1 MQEGRIGI
9 DLTSIAGVDL
19 YRGNAFRLSG
29 LPVDASL
36 RRVRRR
42 STEIEAADRL
52 GAELPSPGGPLPV
65 DPPPASTEILDA
77 LRRLH
82 DPTARIVDE
91 FLWLWP
97 EPAAAGEADEARA
110 VALHNLAVTAH
121 VSALEDD
128 YPDGA
133 VEEKWGA
140 VYRRWNQVLEEEAC
154 WRRLARRVEALADP
168 QLRTTAVDRLR
179 LGLPELVLSTHAG
192 LAVADFARDRDRGL
206 RQADAMLGSDH
217 DDAMIDRAL
226 LGALGPQVSRLKA
239 LAEQT
244 KDAAGDHEAYQR
256 TCQAALEGSAADL
269 AALRTLVCDE
279 NAVVSGIAD
288 DLASGVRECV
298 VGAMNRI
305 PEDEAVRRRVEVA
318 HAIRWLDLAN
328 GVAVGDHV
336 RERIGEDLQTLLSNL
351 VVAACRAAQEE
362 SRRSPASGITAQ
374 RSLVEQTRKPLRRI
388 MAKDRG
394 RYFDLCDE
402 VAGTAFLILLE
413 YANVTGEGRA
423 VLPELRSLLRI
434 AHDPKLRDQLTRAVH
449 AFESGGPD
457 TGRRGAS
464 RSVWSAV
471 DASADACAMCER
483 TATGSRTVV
492 MGHPQRYG
500 EALAVTV
507 PSCGRCHRKR
517 LNSDRSGCLIGLLFL
532 AAIVLG
538 LVVLFSSLTWSATD
552 AWFGWMVVAVAL
564 LGYVSERG
572 EKRRRRLGAHPEIRR
587 RLSEGWRIAN

>member
-29 LPVDASL
+29 LPVDATL
-36 RRVRRR
+36 RQVRRR

-52 GAELPSPGGPLPV
+52 GADLPSPGGPLPV
-65 DPPPASTEILDA
+65 EPPPVSAEILDA

-82 DPTARIVDE
+82 DPSARIVDE

-97 EPAAAGEADEARA
+97 EPAAAGEEDEARA

-121 VSALEDD
+121 MSALEDD

-133 VEEKWGA
+133 VDEKWGL
-140 VYRRWNQVLEEEAC
+140 VYRRWGQVLEEEAC

-179 LGLPELVLSTHAG
+179 LGLSEVVLSTHAG
-192 LAVADFARDRDRGL
+192 LAVADFARDQDRGL
-206 RQADAMLGSDH
+206 RQDDAMLESEH
-217 DDAMIDRAL
+217 DDALIDRAL
-226 LGALGPQVSRLKA
+226 LGALGPQVSRLKT

-256 TCQAALEGSAADL
+256 TCQTALEDSAADL
-269 AALRTLVCDE
+269 AALRTLVGDE

-336 RERIGEDLQTLLSNL
+336 RERIGEDLRTLLSNL
-351 VVAACRAAQEE
+351 VVAVCRAAREA

-374 RSLVEQTRKPLRRI
+374 RSLIEQTRKPLRRI

-402 VAGTAFLILLE
+402 VAGTAFLILVE
-413 YANVTGEGRA
+413 YANVTGNGATALR
-423 VLPELRSLLRI
+423 ELRPLLRMV
-434 AHDPKLRDQLTRAVH
+434 HDPTLRDQLTLAIH
-449 AFESGGPD
+449 TFETGGLD
-457 TGRRGAS
+457 QGRRTAAH
-464 RSVWSAV
+464 SVWSAV
-471 DASADACAMCER
+471 DASANACAMCDRAATGTRTVALVNAPYHR
-483 TATGSRTVV
+483 TA
-492 MGHPQRYG
+492 
-500 EALAVTV
+500 AVTV
-507 PSCGRCHRKR
+507 PSCDRCRRKR
-517 LNSDRSGCLIGLLFL
+517 LNADRSGCLVGLLVL

-572 EKRRRRLGAHPEIRR
+572 EKRRRRLGTHPEIRQ